1 MKQGSA
7 QLLLIGTL
15 LFAASISFAGPNDS
29 TQSKGALLFRNYCQ
43 RCHGVDGAG
52 SVNIAQNPV
61 WTKEPSELVKIIAFG
76 ARGPRHKSTGYHRAM
91 PPAPY
96 KDDEIAQVAIYA
108 MQKIGRRD
116 IVVTPEDVR
125 RTRQQHFD
133 SVRRKI
139 DRKR

>member
-15 LFAASISFAGPNDS
+15 LLAASISFAGPNDS
-29 TQSKGALLFRNYCQ
+29 TQGKGSMLFRNYCL
-43 RCHGVDGAG
+43 RCHGADGAG
-52 SVNIAQNPV
+52 SVNIVQNSV

-76 ARGPRHKSTGYHRAM
+76 ARGPGYKTTGYHRAM

-96 KDDEIAQVAIYA
+96 KDDEIALVAMYA

-116 IVVTPEDVR
+116 VVVTPDDVR

-133 SVRRKI
+133 SVKRKI